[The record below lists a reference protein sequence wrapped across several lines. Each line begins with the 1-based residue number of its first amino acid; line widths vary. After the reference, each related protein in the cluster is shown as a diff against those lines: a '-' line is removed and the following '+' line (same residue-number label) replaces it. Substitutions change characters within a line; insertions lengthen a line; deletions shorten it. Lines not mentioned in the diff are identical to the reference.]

1 MKKILSLILVVSTA
15 IALVACGGTSASS
28 DKEQVEN
35 QAAVVEKDA
44 ENVAVEENEDTE
56 VTGAEEGEKVEWKE
70 FLEEYEAWVDDYI
83 EITKKY
89 KNNPSD
95 VTILSDYTS
104 MMTEMADWTTK
115 TEDMEK
121 ELEEASPDEL
131 IEYSAELVRIA
142 AKLADVAY

>member
-1 MKKILSLILVVSTA
+1 MKKILSLILVVSVA
-15 IALVACGGTSASS
+15 IALVACGGKTASS
-28 DKEQVEN
+28 DMEQVEN
-35 QAAVVEKDA
+35 NAVVVEKGE
-44 ENVAVEENEDTE
+44 ENVSVEGNEGAE
-56 VTGAEEGEKVEWKE
+56 VTGAEEEEKVEWKE

-95 VTILSDYTS
+95 VSILSDYTT

-131 IEYSAELVRIA
+131 VEYSAELVRIA